1 VLQLIQLRLAFGDL
15 PLLDGASLALS
26 RGERVG
32 LVGRNGAGKSSLL
45 RIMARLQSPDDG
57 LVQAEDG
64 LRVVLL
70 EQEPLLPESDTLLG
84 SLLKR
89 AGWPLEP
96 DEVQSWQRYAN
107 LRAWI
112 DRFGLKAE
120 REINGT
126 ASLSGGECKRAA
138 LALAFAQEPDV
149 LLLDEPTNHL
159 DMVGIRQLEEAMER
173 VAASVVIT
181 HDRLFLDRVV
191 GRIVELDRGLLRS
204 FPGRFSDYQ
213 RLRADL
219 WAAEDKAQRR
229 FERFWAE
236 EEAWIRQGV
245 QARRTRN
252 QGRVRRLESLRV
264 AREARRERVGTVSLR
279 VNAGERTGKLVLEC
293 KGVGYTTPAGQ
304 VLVKDFDWVL
314 MRGDRVAVM
323 GPNGIGKSTLLK
335 LALGTLEPGCGCI
348 RRGTHW
354 QLAYFDQMREQ
365 LDEER
370 TVAQTISPGS
380 EWVETGGRRQHVM
393 SYLGEFL
400 FSPRRANAPV
410 RTLSGGER
418 NRLLLARL
426 FARPA
431 NLLVLDEPTNDLDLE
446 TLDLLEC
453 ALQQYTGTVLLVS
466 HDRAFVDAV
475 ATQTLVSRGQG
486 VWREYPG
493 GYSDWVAQD
502 GQWPQTESQAPTQA
516 QTQAL
521 GQAQAQTQTQSQSQD
536 RSQTQALGQARMLIQ
551 TPAQMQTKGPPHA
564 GPVLQ
569 PPDRMG
575 SAAPAMKG
583 QGGRGPPTAR
593 RKLSFREQRELEQ
606 MPARVAA
613 LEGEQ
618 QDLQRAMLEPG
629 YFRSDAERQRKDRSR
644 VDALE
649 AELLTCLERWEALEA
664 IAEPRAPS

>member
-64 LRVVLL
+64 LHVVLV
-70 EQEPLLPESDTLLG
+70 EQEPALPESDTLLG
-84 SLLKR
+84 SLLRR
-89 AGWPLEP
+89 AGWPIEP
-96 DEVQSWQRYAN
+96 DEVQSWQQHAN
-107 LRAWI
+107 LRAWV

-120 REINGT
+120 RKLDGI
-126 ASLSGGECKRAA
+126 ASLSGGERKRAT
-138 LALAFAQEPDV
+138 LALAFAQQPDL

-159 DMVGIRQLEEAMER
+159 DMPGIRQLEEAMER
-173 VAASVVIT
+173 VPASVVIT

-191 GRIVELDRGLLRS
+191 GRIVELDRGQLRS
-204 FPGRFSDYQ
+204 YPGRYSDYQ
-213 RLRADL
+213 RLRADE
-219 WAAEDKAQRR
+219 WAAEDRAQRR
-229 FERFWAE
+229 FERFWADE
-236 EEAWIRQGV
+236 EVWIRQGV

-279 VNAGERTGKLVLEC
+279 VDAGERSGKLVLEC
-293 KGVGYTTPAGQ
+293 EGVGYTTPAGQ

-335 LALGTLEPGCGCI
+335 LALGTLAPGCGRI
-348 RRGTHW
+348 RQGTQW

-393 SYLGEFL
+393 RYLGEFL
-400 FSPRRANAPV
+400 FSPRRASAPV

-446 TLDLLEC
+446 TLELLEC
-453 ALQQYTGTVLLVS
+453 TLQQYPGTVLLVS
-466 HDRAFVDAV
+466 HDRAFIDAV

-486 VWREYPG
+486 LWREYPG
-493 GYSDWVAQD
+493 GYSDWMAQD
-502 GQWPQTESQAPTQA
+502 GQWPQNESQARTETQSRTQSRTATQTPVQA
-516 QTQAL
+516 QTEGPLDAGLVPQ
-521 GQAQAQTQTQSQSQD
+521 
-536 RSQTQALGQARMLIQ
+536 
-551 TPAQMQTKGPPHA
+551 PPH
-564 GPVLQ
+564 
-569 PPDRMG
+569 RMRL
-575 SAAPAMKG
+575 AAPG
-583 QGGRGPPTAR
+583 VQRQGRSGTPVAR

-606 MPARVAA
+606 MPSRVAV
-613 LEGEQ
+613 LEDEQ
-618 QDLQRAMLEPG
+618 QTLERAMLEPG
-629 YFRSDAERQRKDRSR
+629 YFRSDAEHLRRDRSR
-644 VDALE
+644 ADAIE
-649 AELLTCLERWEALEA
+649 AELLVCLERWEALEA